1 MYIVRDPYCTNT
13 AAESSAARQTDR
25 QTERDR
31 QTDRDRLTSLSARER
46 MRSSGSESCTG
57 MPVEVVTVLKREV
70 LRRPTDTLR
79 GCRGMEGGGGRGEG

>member
-1 MYIVRDPYCTNT
+1 
-13 AAESSAARQTDR
+13 
-25 QTERDR
+25 
-31 QTDRDRLTSLSARER
+31 

-79 GCRGMEGGGGRGEG
+79 GCRGEERWRGGGGREEGGEGRGGGVEG